1 MGVWRLLGLETRDA
15 FTNMA
20 IDEAVLTARIQG
32 KVPNTLRF
40 FMWNPSAVSIGRF
53 QNVFNEVDL
62 KSCKKHGV
70 DVVRRIS
77 GGGAVYHDCDGEIT
91 YSVIVSSEDV
101 GYDDVFMAYRRI
113 CGGLTETIEMLGV
126 HAGFSPGDPRQC
138 PNITASG
145 RKLSGS
151 AQAHKKGILL
161 QHGTLLMDVDFE
173 KMFNYLK
180 VPWVKTSI
188 DIMSVAERK
197 LTSLKRELGARVSIE
212 EACRAL
218 VEGFEKALD
227 MQLEAGKLTSFERDL
242 AHRLCKAKFATD
254 DWNLRGNAAL

>member
-1 MGVWRLLGLETRDA
+1 
-15 FTNMA
+15 MA

-53 QNVFNEVDL
+53 QIPSNEVDL
-62 KSCKKHGV
+62 KNCKNHGV

-101 GYDDVFMAYRRI
+101 GSGDVFRAYRKI
-113 CGGLTETIEMLGV
+113 CGGLTETVEMLGV

-138 PNITASG
+138 PNITVGG

-161 QHGTLLMDVDFE
+161 QHGTLLMDVNLT
-173 KMFNYLK
+173 KMFTYLK
-180 VPWVKTSI
+180 VPWAKTSTDVI
-188 DIMSVAERK
+188 GVAERK
-197 LTSLKRELGARVSIE
+197 LTSLKRERGSSVSTR

-218 VEGFEKALD
+218 ATGFEKALD
-227 MQLEAGKLTSFERDL
+227 MHLEAGELTRFERDL
-242 AHRLCKAKFATD
+242 AQRLCTTKFATD
-254 DWNLRGNAAL
+254 DWNLRGKTAL